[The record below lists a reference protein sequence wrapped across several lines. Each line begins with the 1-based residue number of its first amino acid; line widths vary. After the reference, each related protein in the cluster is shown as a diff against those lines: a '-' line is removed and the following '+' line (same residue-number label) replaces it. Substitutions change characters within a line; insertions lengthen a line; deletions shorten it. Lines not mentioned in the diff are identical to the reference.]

1 MDYSFKVSGI
11 MNVDTDKHKII
22 NQDDEGI
29 WEWESDDKVYSLTLG
44 MVVFDKN
51 TNSFSYVTND
61 DKLREM
67 GFNVYDYDNINW
79 ESDPSQN

>member
-1 MDYSFKVSGI
+1 VDYSFKVSGI
-11 MNVDTDKHKII
+11 MNVDTDKFKIS

-44 MVVFDKN
+44 MVVFDKIN
-51 TNSFSYVTND
+51 KTFTYVTD
-61 DKLREM
+61 DENLKQM

-79 ESDPSQN
+79 ELEANN